1 VACEASI
8 SEVKSS
14 NKKQSPAKTA
24 FAKTSSAVAAPA
36 AAAAAADDD
45 SEIVCLWGQAWGA
58 LQMCLFTI
66 GPIFLVIVVACYFV
80 GTLKQSQAI
89 ASVGVV
95 YTLLFMSIMGSY
107 ALVTIPCILVARLF
121 TNLVSPHAP
130 GYSSAQINLYM
141 RLLILIVAAA
151 SAGCYFFLK
160 Q

>member
-8 SEVKSS
+8 SEVKAS
-14 NKKQSPAKTA
+14 NKKQSPAKSAPA

-121 TNLVSPHAP
+121 TNLVFPPRPRVLFCADQLVHETSDPHRR
-130 GYSSAQINLYM
+130 G
-141 RLLILIVAAA
+141 
-151 SAGCYFFLK
+151 G
-160 Q
+160 